1 MRTFWRIILGL
12 VVIGAVALALFIFWP
27 LKRTSP
33 EQLARAHDSMA
44 CPAVAAEDY
53 PRLAAT
59 AADCAACHTAPDGA
73 PFAGN
78 RGFPTPVGTIYSA
91 NITPDR
97 ETGIGDY
104 TLDQFRAAVV
114 DGIRADGA
122 HLYPAMPYASFRK
135 LAERDIEALYACF
148 TKEVEPVRA
157 SVREADMIFPFNLR
171 FGVRAW
177 KWLAMP
183 EPGFDPPDDPVIARG
198 AYLVEAAEHC
208 GACHTERNLLYI
220 EKGYSAADADFLMG
234 GVLNGWPAPAL
245 RGEDGAP
252 ARWSAENL
260 KAYLRDGRNDH
271 NATAGEMTLVIE
283 HSLQHLPESDIDAM
297 VAYLRSLA
305 PTGGGGEPPRPAAT
319 DAERLWAAM
328 ETNETTAMLAR
339 AEPEELD
346 LGARLYLDNC
356 SACHMVD
363 GKGAPGVFPELDDN
377 PVITDAAL
385 GGLLQMIL
393 HGDEMPSTSGAPL
406 RLAMPGF
413 HERLNNHEIAALASF
428 VRNAW
433 SNRADE
439 VSASDVAEARDSK

>member
-1 MRTFWRIILGL
+1 MQTFLRVILGL
-12 VVIGAVALALFIFWP
+12 VLLGAMALVLFIFWP

-33 EQLARAHDSMA
+33 EQLVLEQDSMA
-44 CPAVAAEDY
+44 WPDVPEADY
-53 PRLAAT
+53 PHLAAI
-59 AADCAACHTAPDGA
+59 AADCAACHTASDGA

-78 RGFPTPVGTIYSA
+78 RPFETPFGTIYSA

-97 ETGIGDY
+97 ATGIGGY
-104 TLDQFRAAVV
+104 SLDQFRAALV
-114 DGIRADGA
+114 DGIRGDGA

-135 LAERDIEALYACF
+135 LGERDIEALYTYF
-148 TKEVEPVRA
+148 TEEVEPVRA
-157 SVREADMIFPFNLR
+157 SVSKPDMTFPFNLR
-171 FGVRAW
+171 FGIRAW

-183 EPGFDPPDDPVIARG
+183 EPGFVPPEDPVLARG
-198 AYLVEAAEHC
+198 AYLVEGPEHC

-220 EKGYSAADADFLMG
+220 EKGYSAADPDFLMG
-234 GVLNGWPAPAL
+234 GALNGWPAPAL
-245 RGEDGAP
+245 RGENGAP

-283 HSLQHLPESDIDAM
+283 HSLQHLPESDIDAI

-305 PTGGGGEPPRPAAT
+305 PNGGGGEPPPPAAT
-319 DAERLWAAM
+319 DAERLWVAM

-339 AEPEELD
+339 ADPEELD